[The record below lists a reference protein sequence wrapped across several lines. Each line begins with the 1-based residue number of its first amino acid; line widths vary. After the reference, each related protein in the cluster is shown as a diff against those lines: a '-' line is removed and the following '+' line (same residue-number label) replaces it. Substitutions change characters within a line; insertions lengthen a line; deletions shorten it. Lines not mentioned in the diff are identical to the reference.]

1 MINISEITNN
11 EYTNLLTII
20 SQSVIENEYI
30 IGELQ
35 DGVIII
41 TRRSDYISGYIYKT
55 LDEELFIFCD
65 NKSILLF

>member
-20 SQSVIENEYI
+20 AQSVIENEYI

-41 TRRSDYISGYIYKT
+41 TRRSDYVSGYIYKT
-55 LDEELFIFCD
+55 LYEELFIFCD